1 MRNIT
6 VYSTSNGTSRIE
18 SAATT
23 WAELRSDMVS
33 LGISSSNMKAIIGET
48 RTTLESSMSV
58 LPAGDFK
65 LFLTPVK
72 TKSGSSYRELRKK
85 ISELV
90 NTNPAAKD
98 FFNGDRNYTNKTY
111 AELVLLNEE
120 WASNNGEDSKST
132 THVEVIS
139 KFVEY
144 LKELNEEFDYNS
156 AEEEL
161 AEDALECLAMLLE
174 NLEEG
179 AEEMEET
186 SQEDLENAEEL
197 SEILQELE

>member
-23 WAELRSDMVS
+23 WAELKSDMVS

-58 LPAGDFK
+58 LPEGDFK

-72 TKSGSSYRELRKK
+72 TKSGGSYRELRKK

-90 NTNPAAKD
+90 NTNPEARD
-98 FFNGDRNYTNKTY
+98 FFNEDRNYTNKTY
-111 AELVLLNEE
+111 AELTVLHEE
-120 WASNNGEDSKST
+120 WASNNEEDSNT
-132 THVEVIS
+132 PVEVIS
-139 KFVEY
+139 RFVEY
-144 LKELNEEFDYNS
+144 LKELNEEFGYNS

-161 AEDALECLAMLLE
+161 AEDALECLEMLIE
-174 NLEEG
+174 NLREG
-179 AEEMEET
+179 AEEIEET
-186 SQEDLENAEEL
+186 SEEDLANAEEL

>member
-23 WAELRSDMVS
+23 WAELKSDMVS

-58 LPAGDFK
+58 LPEGDFK

-72 TKSGSSYRELRKK
+72 TKSGGSYRELRKK

-90 NTNPAAKD
+90 NTNPEARD
-98 FFNGDRNYTNKTY
+98 FFNEDRNYTNKTY
-111 AELVLLNEE
+111 AELTVLYGEWSSEYEE
-120 WASNNGEDSKST
+120 EDAPVK
-132 THVEVIS
+132 VIS
-139 KFVEY
+139 KFIEY

-161 AEDALECLAMLLE
+161 AEDALECLEMLIE
-174 NLEEG
+174 NLREG
-179 AEEMEET
+179 AEEIEET
-186 SQEDLENAEEL
+186 SEEDLANAEEL